1 MDSRQKSYKQM
12 DEYNVNLS
20 VQFSPD
26 NKLVATA
33 SGEGHTQLKVW
44 NNGTPTKWV
53 KFFVTWKMKFIQI
66 LLTLHSA
73 FKLTTKSKYA
83 MNLGSSNPNLT
94 TRSERLKRLTGH

>member
-1 MDSRQKSYKQM
+1 MESESSYGFKAEILQQM

-44 NNGTPTKWV
+44 NNGIPTP
-53 KFFVTWKMKFIQI
+53 
-66 LLTLHSA
+66 S
-73 FKLTTKSKYA
+73 
-83 MNLGSSNPNLT
+83 G
-94 TRSERLKRLTGH
+94 